1 MSNLNAYLV
10 YTWFSVDIGHEIALV
25 WCKSLATIVAV
36 RLVNNILT
44 RKDRALLKATTN
56 EKRKRKK
63 KTVHRKITKKM
74 SVSELEKYTFM
85 TVVKLSAMHSVLI
98 HCLYLFDYLHLVIG

>member
-1 MSNLNAYLV
+1 MSNLNAYFV

-44 RKDRALLKATTN
+44 RKDRAMLKATTN

-63 KTVHRKITKKM
+63 NSAQENNKEN
-74 SVSELEKYTFM
+74 VSQ
-85 TVVKLSAMHSVLI
+85 
-98 HCLYLFDYLHLVIG
+98 